1 MKAVERA
8 GGRTGGRGKWGC
20 SVEAGSPLWNAK
32 NLIVPHGLMLGLRK
46 LHDMAA
52 DCPSGTGWADAVGY
66 ALTENGPF
74 DKVEAVDVN
83 RPFAPQPRTK

>member
-1 MKAVERA
+1 
-8 GGRTGGRGKWGC
+8 
-20 SVEAGSPLWNAK
+20 
-32 NLIVPHGLMLGLRK
+32 MLGLRK

-66 ALTENGPF
+66 ALTESGPF